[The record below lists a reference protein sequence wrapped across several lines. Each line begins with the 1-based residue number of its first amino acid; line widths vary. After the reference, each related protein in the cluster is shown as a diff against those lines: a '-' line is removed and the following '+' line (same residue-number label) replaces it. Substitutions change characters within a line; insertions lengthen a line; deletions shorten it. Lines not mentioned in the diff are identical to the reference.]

1 MSGRGS
7 RHKTE
12 RRQATDARAA
22 PPSREGSAPARRH
35 STNPES
41 VSSLEPPSTVPG
53 ERFLAPARLVG
64 AQPKIQGRWPVF
76 ALTGASLLASCLMFP
91 PVNWWP
97 LAYVALVPWLVCV
110 CTARRSRLVY
120 LISFLFG
127 LGFFHINVYWLFAV
141 TPPGYFALCTY
152 YALFFPLAAWPIRH
166 MYLRHGVSVALTAPV
181 AWVATEYLR
190 SIAVLGFPWLLLA
203 HTQYQN
209 LTVIQI
215 SDLTGAYGVS
225 FVLVM
230 LNGWLTDLLIQPI
243 LIWRSTSGTR
253 LPLGSLTTLLV
264 VLGTVIYGSSQRDR
278 TFFEPGPK
286 VAVVQHDFPMYVDD
300 SPAGATPASVIADS
314 YLELARKAA
323 RQKPDL
329 ILLPETA
336 MSGYIN
342 DEFVN
347 ASPTDLDE
355 IRRRRYPP
363 SFPRNILAS
372 TQRFCREAREQFQRL
387 SSETGV
393 PIILGSLAMEWRP
406 AAIPPRVDAFNS
418 AFLFKPGET
427 KPAARYDKIHLVLF
441 GEYVPFRSTY
451 PSVYKWLNAR
461 TPWGSEGIEYSLT
474 AGERY
479 EVFAFDAASKDGRR
493 YRAAVPIC
501 YEEAMPYIARQ
512 FTRGEGETAG
522 DKNIDMLLC
531 ISNAG
536 WFLHTSELEQHMA
549 AAVFRAVENRI
560 PLARSVNTGASG
572 VIHPNGRIHMRVAMP
587 EEKIALLAPV
597 ESNIRRLAELAGRLQ
612 PEGADAAAYQATMTD
627 LAETLDVDLP
637 ASLAPLG
644 KEFDYISTTLRLMA
658 GDLGALSSQARIKA
672 LERFRVLV
680 EDYLEMLS
688 RWRLKPWTAPGF
700 DISQLQCDRRT
711 TLYTRWGDWFAQGTV
726 YLLLMILLDW
736 TLRRF
741 RRLAANKTKE
751 APQA

>member
-1 MSGRGS
+1 MSGKESQHGS
-7 RHKTE
+7 R
-12 RRQATDARAA
+12 RRRGAQGGGSTFPPLDDARGRSQSTDSTSVPSSSPVKAA
-22 PPSREGSAPARRH
+22 LG
-35 STNPES
+35 
-41 VSSLEPPSTVPG
+41 G
-53 ERFLAPARLVG
+53 RFRAAARLVG

-76 ALTGASLLASCLMFP
+76 ALTGLSLLASCLMFP
-91 PVNWWP
+91 SVNWWP

-120 LISFLFG
+120 LVSFLFG
-127 LGFFHINVYWLFAV
+127 LGFFHINVSWLFAV

-203 HTQYQN
+203 HSQYRN

-215 SDLTGAYGVS
+215 SDLVGAYGVS
-225 FVLVM
+225 FVLAM
-230 LNGWLTDLLIQPI
+230 INGWLTDLLIQPI
-243 LIWRSTSGTR
+243 LIWRSGSGTR
-253 LPLGSLTTLLV
+253 LPIGSLTTLLV
-264 VLGTVIYGSSQRDR
+264 VLGTMIYGSTQRSKA
-278 TFFEPGPK
+278 FFEPGPK

-300 SPAGATPASVIADS
+300 SPAVPPIDVVAES

-323 RQKPDL
+323 QQKPDL
-329 ILLPETA
+329 IVLPETA

-363 SFPRNILAS
+363 TYPRNHLAFM
-372 TQRFCREAREQFQRL
+372 QQFCRRIRARFQQV
-387 SSETGV
+387 SDETGIPLV
-393 PIILGSLAMEWRP
+393 VGSLAMEWRP
-406 AAIPPRVDAFNS
+406 TVIPARVDAFNS

-427 KPAARYDKIHLVLF
+427 KPVARYDKIHLVLF

-451 PSVYKWLNAR
+451 PSIYKWLNAQ
-461 TPWGSEGIEYSLT
+461 TPWGREGIEYSLT
-474 AGERY
+474 AGDRY
-479 EVFAFDAASKDGRR
+479 QVFEFEAASQGGRR

-501 YEEAMPYIARQ
+501 YEEAMPYIARH
-512 FTRGEGETAG
+512 FTRGEDDGG
-522 DKNIDMLLC
+522 KNIDMLFC
-531 ISNAG
+531 ISNDG

-549 AAVFRAVENRI
+549 TAVFRAVENRI

-587 EEKIALLAPV
+587 EEKIALLTPV
-597 ESNIRRLAELAGRLQ
+597 ELAVRRLGELAERMRS
-612 PEGADAAAYQATMTD
+612 EVKNAAAYEASMRELVQV
-627 LAETLDVDLP
+627 LDGDLP
-637 ASLAPLG
+637 AALSPLG
-644 KEFDYISTTLRLMA
+644 PEFLYISDTLRLTA
-658 GDLGALSSQARIKA
+658 ADLGALSQEARTTA
-672 LERFRVLV
+672 LGRFRALAA
-680 EDYLEMLS
+680 DDLEMLA
-688 RWRLKPWTAPGF
+688 RWREKPWTAPGF
-700 DISQLQCDRRT
+700 DMAQLQCDRRA

-736 TLRRF
+736 MLRRF
-741 RRLAANKTKE
+741 RRLAAAKPKEE
-751 APQA
+751 APA

>member
-1 MSGRGS
+1 
-7 RHKTE
+7 
-12 RRQATDARAA
+12 
-22 PPSREGSAPARRH
+22 
-35 STNPES
+35 
-41 VSSLEPPSTVPG
+41 
-53 ERFLAPARLVG
+53 
-64 AQPKIQGRWPVF
+64 
-76 ALTGASLLASCLMFP
+76 MFP
-91 PVNWWP
+91 PVNWWL

-110 CTARRSRLVY
+110 CTAKRSRLVY

-127 LGFFHINVYWLFAV
+127 VGFFHINVSWLYAV

-215 SDLTGAYGVS
+215 SDLVGAYGVS

-230 LNGWLTDLLIQPI
+230 ISGWLTDLLIQPI

-253 LPLGSLTTLLV
+253 LPIGSLTTLLV
-264 VLGTVIYGSSQRDR
+264 VLGTMVYGSTQRSR

-300 SPAGATPASVIADS
+300 SPAGSTPLSVIADS

-323 RQKPDL
+323 SQKPDL
-329 ILLPETA
+329 IVLPETA
-336 MSGYIN
+336 MSGYLN

-363 SFPRNILAS
+363 TYPRNALAS
-372 TQRFCREAREQFQRL
+372 MQRFCREVRAKLQQL
-387 SSETGV
+387 SDETGV
-393 PIILGSLAMEWRP
+393 PMILGSLAMEWRP
-406 AAIPPRVDAFNS
+406 TAIPARVDAFNS

-427 KPAARYDKIHLVLF
+427 KPADRYDKIHLVLF

-479 EVFAFDAASKDGRR
+479 EAFNFDAASQGGRR

-512 FTRGEGETAG
+512 FTRGEGEAG
-522 DKNIDMLLC
+522 GKNIDMLLC
-531 ISNAG
+531 ISNDG

-549 AAVFRAVENRI
+549 TAVFRAVENRI

-597 ESNIRRLAELAGRLQ
+597 ESAIRRLGDLAEKMENQ
-612 PEGADAAAYQATMTD
+612 QNDAAAYEAALTD
-627 LAETLDVDLP
+627 LAKVLDEDLP
-637 ASLAPLG
+637 
-644 KEFDYISTTLRLMA
+644 
-658 GDLGALSSQARIKA
+658 GALSPIGAEFGYISQTLRYMTADFGALSQPARARA
-672 LERFRVLV
+672 LGRFRVLV
-680 EDYLEMLS
+680 TDYLAMLS
-688 RWRLKPWTAPGF
+688 RWRERPWTAPGF

-726 YLLLMILLDW
+726 YLFLMILLDW

-741 RRLAANKTKE
+741 RRLAAGKPKG
-751 APQA
+751 APPQ